1 MRRGSRAPLLLAGG
15 VSLVVACTEFYSTGN
30 LQIASLSSVLL
41 PSPSVVVGDSMRDA
55 DGKVAPLRVDAFGP
69 NGEPLTDVDVQFVV
83 TDTSGALE
91 VNSAAIALGIKQSNT
106 ATLVG
111 QVSRSGAQSQLLQT
125 NQVTVP
131 VTVAP
136 DTLTQTVTSDTILF
150 RLPSDSLAPGLVVPL
165 AVTVKGGAA
174 NDVPAVGFI
183 VRYTIDQAPPSDPG
197 NPEVVLVSTTGKP
210 STADTTDN
218 AGLASLNLRLRISG
232 IANTA
237 VLAGNATDTVKVSA
251 SLSYKGQPVAGS
263 PARFAVYIQ
272 LQR

>member
-1 MRRGSRAPLLLAGG
+1 
-15 VSLVVACTEFYSTGN
+15 
-30 LQIASLSSVLL
+30 
-41 PSPSVVVGDSMRDA
+41 
-55 DGKVAPLRVDAFGP
+55 
-69 NGEPLTDVDVQFVV
+69 
-83 TDTSGALE
+83 

-125 NQVTVP
+125 NQVTLP

-136 DTLTQTVTSDTILF
+136 TTLTQAVTSDTILF
-150 RLPSDSLAPGLVVPL
+150 RLPSDSLAPSLVVPL

-183 VRYTIDQAPPSDPG
+183 VRYAIESAPPSNPG
-197 NPEVVLVSTTGKP
+197 EPEVVLQSTTGKP

-232 IANTA
+232 IANPA
-237 VLAGNATDTVKVSA
+237 VLAGTATDTVNVTA
-251 SLSYKGQPVAGS
+251 SLSFRGQAVAGS
-263 PARFAVYIQ
+263 PARFSVLIQ